1 MIDFTKY
8 EGESFATLA
17 QMYSIERNDAIKQYA
32 RFKARGSVR

>member
-8 EGESFATLA
+8 EGESFAILA

-32 RFKARGSVR
+32 RFKAQGCAR